1 MIQVQ
6 RAAEPKYLSDR
17 KVKWLSDLRAAK
29 RSRDNKKFSS
39 IQARYGHEKIRTAL
53 NNMFSGRCAYCE
65 SEIGTVASPHIEHYR
80 PKHRYLSLTFEWKN
94 LLLSCPICNDKG
106 HKGTK
111 FPNQYQKGPLIDPSI
126 ENPANHLE
134 FIYDPTNALATVE
147 AKTNRGE
154 TTIDIFGLNK
164 RPDLLKAR
172 SNLIRQLLLLKLFD
186 GKNPEI
192 TACLAEIRNG
202 ESQYLAWVR
211 KYI

>member
-6 RAAEPKYLSDR
+6 RAAEPKYLVDR
-17 KVKWLSDLRAAK
+17 KVKWLSDLRAAR
-29 RSRDNKKFSS
+29 RSGDNKKFSS

-65 SEIGTVASPHIEHYR
+65 SAIGAVASPHIEHFR
-80 PKHRYLSLTFEWKN
+80 PKQRYLSLTFEWEN
-94 LLLSCPICNDKG
+94 LLLSCPTCNDQG

-111 FPNQYQKGPLIDPSI
+111 FPKKYQDGPLIDPSI
-126 ENPANHLE
+126 ENPSTHLE
-134 FIYDPTNALATVE
+134 FIYDPINALATVG

-154 TTIDIFGLNK
+154 TTINIFSLNK

-172 SNLIRQLLLLKLFD
+172 SDLIRKLLLLKLYD
-186 GKNPEI
+186 GQNPEI
-192 TACLAEIRNG
+192 TALLAEVRNG
-202 ESQYLAWVR
+202 DSQYLAWVR